1 MKSFRLS
8 SLLAPKSRL
17 ISKRSD
23 YCTKEVTLTNKS
35 KPVAPSLF
43 IYKPKPPGTVYE
55 EVRQN
60 IDDKTITW
68 SMMARGWVPRLVKI
82 LDVLEVDEARYVY
95 GLFWGER
102 EQLIERFVMMPHFL
116 DFYGG

>member
-1 MKSFRLS
+1 MG

-23 YCTKEVTLTNKS
+23 YYTKEITLSNKR
-35 KPVAPSLF
+35 KEPAPSLF
-43 IYKPKPPGTVYE
+43 IYKPKSPGTAYE

-68 SMMARGWVPRLVKI
+68 SIMARGWVPRLVKI
-82 LDVLEVDEARYVY
+82 LDVLEVD
-95 GLFWGER
+95 
-102 EQLIERFVMMPHFL
+102 
-116 DFYGG
+116 